1 MVVDGEAD
9 RQSAMY
15 RDEWDHHTHLLG
27 ALNHITFHNTVLNRR
42 LGKGGSVRSKGG
54 DVGTMHAIG
63 TGFDFNGAMRPY
75 ASNLMVPERLLRNMV
90 LCLARWGS
98 FLPQVLAV
106 MRDTESDTGLQPI
119 SPMEGDPIKT

>member
-90 LCLARWGS
+90 LCLARCGKFSSSGAGCDEGHGIRYW
-98 FLPQVLAV
+98 
-106 MRDTESDTGLQPI
+106 
-119 SPMEGDPIKT
+119 SPAYLTNGR